1 MSDLTYELLSE
12 TSFNTRLKR
21 TVQNLIELKRPNF
34 EKVFNEL
41 RLLRNKDLKSEVT
54 SLYI

>member
-21 TVQNLIELKRPNF
+21 TVQNLIELKWPNF